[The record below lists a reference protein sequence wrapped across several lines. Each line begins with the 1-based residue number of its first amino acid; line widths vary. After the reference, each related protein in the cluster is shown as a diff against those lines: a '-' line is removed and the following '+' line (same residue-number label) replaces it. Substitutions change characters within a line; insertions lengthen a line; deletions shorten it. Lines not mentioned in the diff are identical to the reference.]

1 MLRLK
6 SIAGSLLLVGA
17 TAAGITFAGITIVQA
32 QTSATDVI
40 ATRQAGYKAT
50 IANVGVV
57 KKALDAGGDLTAVA
71 SNAQGVAD
79 WGHKIPTMF
88 PPGSG
93 QEAGVKTAALP
104 EIWANKADFEKLAGN
119 LAAEAT
125 KLTAALK
132 ANDKAAATTAF
143 AATGAACGACHK
155 TYRAK
160 L

>member
-6 SIAGSLLLVGA
+6 SIAGSLLLIGLTVTGLS
-17 TAAGITFAGITIVQA
+17 FAQA
-32 QTSATDVI
+32 QTGAADVI
-40 ATRQAGYKAT
+40 AARQAGYKAT
-50 IANVGVV
+50 LANVGAV
-57 KKALDAGGDLTAVA
+57 KKALDAGADLTTVA

-88 PPGSG
+88 PVGSG
-93 QEAGVKTAALP
+93 TAAGVKTAALP
-104 EIWANKADFEKLAGN
+104 EIWANKADFDKLAGN
-119 LAAEAT
+119 LATEAT
-125 KLTAALK
+125 KLAVALK

-160 L
+160 P